1 MDFRQIDKFLQTEF
15 AKKRMRADKIAS
27 RNFVLANKN
36 PAYRRLDEIE
46 RELSF
51 EISRCKTSTVKYKNL
66 KENLSVVRKEK
77 AKVLKSMKLKESDLK
92 PKYECKI
99 CEDTGFVSGGR
110 ACICYKKRK
119 NEELIKAFG
128 LTASEECTFGGY
140 NTKIC
145 KNEKQAA
152 NLQKLAKVLQKWAA
166 EYPDNQKNN
175 ILISGQTGV
184 GKTYLASC
192 LANEMLKKEY
202 SVCFVSAF
210 ALNESLQKYHTTF
223 DGSKSLWLDPF
234 IDADILIIDD
244 LGTEPMIKN
253 VTENYLYLILS
264 ERERFSRPV
273 IITTNL
279 KPADI
284 NSRYDERIYSRLCNK
299 KNAQLFRIE
308 GDDLRIK

>member
-1 MDFRQIDKFLQTEF
+1 MGKKLKISFDTELIEMISADFDLRTPN
-15 AKKRMRADKIAS
+15 KKA
-27 RNFVLANKN
+27 L
-36 PAYRRLDEIE
+36 
-46 RELSF
+46 REL
-51 EISRCKTSTVKYKNL
+51 IYTLDGDYNPDVMQVLNL
-66 KENLSVVRKEK
+66 
-77 AKVLKSMKLKESDLK
+77 A
-92 PKYECKI
+92 
-99 CEDTGFVSGGR
+99 
-110 ACICYKKRK
+110 
-119 NEELIKAFG
+119 
-128 LTASEECTFGGY
+128 
-140 NTKIC
+140 
-145 KNEKQAA
+145 
-152 NLQKLAKVLQKWAA
+152 
-166 EYPDNQKNN
+166 
-175 ILISGQTGV
+175 TGV